1 MWHLFSVAK
10 FELTGVLDPIQ
21 VSEKLLAPK
30 ELLAA
35 KEISHLQCRNMQ
47 HPTLVQKFSR
57 LQFSSY
63 RDILFPHCPNMTVL
77 FFYPPLLEESTK
89 SVVQIDNPRVAPTKA
104 DSNSELVSKADARVQ
119 EPKEGEIVRVVPR
132 PTGLENMISDEMK
145 QLSQLPEALNTACCC
160 KDYKNSTVIL
170 PILP

>member
-1 MWHLFSVAK
+1 MHLVTFLGDTPAERSPRSYS
-10 FELTGVLDPIQ
+10 GVREAVGTEGAIG
-21 VSEKLLAPK
+21 SKG
-30 ELLAA
+30 
-35 KEISHLQCRNMQ
+35 N
-47 HPTLVQKFSR
+47 
-57 LQFSSY
+57 
-63 RDILFPHCPNMTVL
+63 FPSAM
-77 FFYPPLLEESTK
+77 S
-89 SVVQIDNPRVAPTKA
+89 A